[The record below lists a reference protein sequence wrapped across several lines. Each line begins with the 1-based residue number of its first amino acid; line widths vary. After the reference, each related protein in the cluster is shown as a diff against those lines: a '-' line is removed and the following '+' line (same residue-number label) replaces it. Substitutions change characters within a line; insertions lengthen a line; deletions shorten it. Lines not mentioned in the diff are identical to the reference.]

1 MFAKIVQWSIAKT
14 EGGEVP
20 GPLTMRKTARLVP
33 FPSLSNLFSERE
45 RECVC
50 VRVCVWTVLVHG
62 LGEVTLQLHLKFHE
76 AQGHLFRQGSGAC
89 CSSDYP
95 TKTLDQSS
103 DINLERW
110 VDVPQ
115 VMDCHILNC

>member
-45 RECVC
+45 RERECVC
-50 VRVCVWTVLVHG
+50 ACVCLDCP
-62 LGEVTLQLHLKFHE
+62 
-76 AQGHLFRQGSGAC
+76 GSWARGGYSPVA
-89 CSSDYP
+89 
-95 TKTLDQSS
+95 
-103 DINLERW
+103 LE
-110 VDVPQ
+110 
-115 VMDCHILNC
+115 IS